1 MDESEIA
8 ELRARVAEAE
18 RERDAADARAQA
30 AETRAQELEALGDRV
45 EVAERR
51 ALDAERRLQELSE
64 QVHAGRPGTE
74 VSEAPLEP
82 VGSTEMAPAAATDL
96 RARLAR
102 TAARKKPGGGPDPT

>member
-1 MDESEIA
+1 MHESEIA
-8 ELRARVAEAE
+8 ELRTRLAEAE

-30 AETRAQELEALGDRV
+30 AETRARELGALGDRV

-64 QVHAGRPGTE
+64 QVQAGRPGTE
-74 VSEAPLEP
+74 AVEVPLEP
-82 VGSTEMAPAAATDL
+82 VDQTEVAPPAATDL

>member
-18 RERDAADARAQA
+18 RERDAAEARAQA
-30 AETRAQELEALGDRV
+30 AETRARELGALGDRV

-64 QVHAGRPGTE
+64 QVQASRPGTQTP
-74 VSEAPLEP
+74 EAPL
-82 VGSTEMAPAAATDL
+82 GSVDPIEMDPAPTNDL

>member
-18 RERDAADARAQA
+18 RERDDAEARAQ
-30 AETRAQELEALGDRV
+30 
-45 EVAERR
+45 
-51 ALDAERRLQELSE
+51 SE
-64 QVHAGRPGTE
+64 QVQKSRSSTDT
-74 VSEAPLEP
+74 SEEPLEP
-82 VGSTEMAPAAATDL
+82 VGSTETAPPAANDL

>member
-8 ELRARVAEAE
+8 ALSARLAEAE

-30 AETRAQELEALGDRV
+30 AETRAHELEALGDRV

-64 QVHAGRPGTE
+64 QVRASRPGTE

-82 VGSTEMAPAAATDL
+82 VGQTEVAPPAATDL
-96 RARLAR
+96 RERLAR

>member
-18 RERDAADARAQA
+18 RERDAAEARAQA
-30 AETRAQELEALGDRV
+30 AETRAQELGALDDRV
-45 EVAERR
+45 QVAERR

-64 QVHAGRPGTE
+64 QVQASRPGTDT
-74 VSEAPLEP
+74 SEEPLEP
-82 VGSTEMAPAAATDL
+82 VGSTETAPPAANDL

>member
-8 ELRARVAEAE
+8 ELRARLAEAE
-18 RERDAADARAQA
+18 RERDAAEARAQA
-30 AETRAQELEALGDRV
+30 AETRAQELGALDDRV

-64 QVHAGRPGTE
+64 QVQAGRPGTK

-82 VGSTEMAPAAATDL
+82 GGSTEVDSPAAKDL

>member
-8 ELRARVAEAE
+8 ELRARVDELE
-18 RERDAADARAQA
+18 RDRDAAEARAQA
-30 AETRAQELEALGDRV
+30 AESRARELEALGDRV

-64 QVHAGRPGTE
+64 QVQASRPGTE
-74 VSEAPLEP
+74 TPQASLAPADP
-82 VGSTEMAPAAATDL
+82 TEMAPPAANDL

>member
-18 RERDAADARAQA
+18 RERDAAEARAQA
-30 AETRAQELEALGDRV
+30 AESRARDLGALDDRV

-64 QVHAGRPGTE
+64 QVQARRPGTDT
-74 VSEAPLEP
+74 SEASLEP
-82 VGSTEMAPAAATDL
+82 VGSTEAPAAGNDL

-102 TAARKKPGGGPDPT
+102 TAARKKPGGGPDAT

>member
-8 ELRARVAEAE
+8 ELRARLAEAE

-82 VGSTEMAPAAATDL
+82 VGSTETAPAATDL

>member
-8 ELRARVAEAE
+8 ALRARLAEAE

-64 QVHAGRPGTE
+64 QVQASRLGTE

-82 VGSTEMAPAAATDL
+82 VASTEMAPVAATDL